1 MNSGS
6 SPDTNMPQ
14 GGGPRGMGG
23 GMMMDEETAAAHAI
37 TINGGK
43 ISISAEG
50 DGIDSNGSL
59 IINGGTVIVD
69 GPSMSGNGP
78 LDAEAGITMNG
89 GTVMAASSAG
99 MLQLPTAAEGINT
112 LQVFFN
118 GTQNSGTSVSVK
130 EKSTGK
136 ELASITP
143 AKNFQAF
150 LFASSELKTD
160 TEYVVYINGAE
171 YQTFTA
177 SEGVST
183 VGSASF
189 GGFKGRG
196 MGGRQIGDM

>member
-1 MNSGS
+1 MMNG
-6 SPDTNMPQ
+6 DTPINGNMPQ
-14 GGGPRGMGG
+14 GGGQR

-43 ISISAEG
+43 VSVSAEG

-59 IINGGTVIVD
+59 VINGGTVIVD
-69 GPSMSGNGP
+69 GPSSSGNGP
-78 LDAEAGITMNG
+78 LDAEAGISMNG
-89 GTVMAASSAG
+89 GTVITASSAG
-99 MLQLPTAAEGINT
+99 MLQMPTAAKGINS
-112 LQVFFN
+112 LQVFFD
-118 GTQNSGTSVSVK
+118 GTQNSTTSVSVK

-143 AKNFQAF
+143 TKNFQAF
-150 LFASSELKTD
+150 LFASSELKTG

-189 GGFKGRG
+189 GGFGGKG
-196 MGGRQIGDM
+196 MGGRRGGNV